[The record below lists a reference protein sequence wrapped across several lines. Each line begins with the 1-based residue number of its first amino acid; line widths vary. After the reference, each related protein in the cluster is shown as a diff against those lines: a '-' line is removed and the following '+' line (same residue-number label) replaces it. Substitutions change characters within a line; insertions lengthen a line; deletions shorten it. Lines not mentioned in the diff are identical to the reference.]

1 MIQALRDVVA
11 ATTTIAAIAAEY
23 QPTCFLKFSLKSR
36 VSNFLSFGDKND
48 PITVLFLFDVSR
60 FYHARK
66 ELQIRPSL
74 LQAWLAFRSKR
85 TF

>member
-1 MIQALRDVVA
+1 MA

-48 PITVLFLFDVSR
+48 PITEVSLFGVDA
-60 FYHARK
+60 H
-66 ELQIRPSL
+66 
-74 LQAWLAFRSKR
+74 